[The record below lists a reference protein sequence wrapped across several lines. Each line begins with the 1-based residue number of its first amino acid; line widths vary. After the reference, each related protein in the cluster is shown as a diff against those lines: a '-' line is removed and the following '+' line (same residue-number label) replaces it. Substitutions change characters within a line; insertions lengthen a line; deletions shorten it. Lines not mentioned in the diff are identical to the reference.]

1 MGFGAR
7 TRAVTV
13 RFVGANV
20 MSPYVQ
26 ARFYVDEKSRTRCQ
40 LMRTDGTEHPASYL
54 LPGEFE
60 RLAVPWC
67 EQNGVTIVDER
78 HFSYEAL
85 ARVENEAALY
95 ELEYRP

>member
-1 MGFGAR
+1 
-7 TRAVTV
+7 
-13 RFVGANV
+13 

-26 ARFYVDEKSRTRCQ
+26 ARFYVDEKSRTRCE
-40 LMRTDGTEHPASYL
+40 LTRADGTRHPASHL
-54 LPGEFE
+54 RPDEFE
-60 RLAVPWC
+60 RVARPWC

-85 ARVENEAALY
+85 VRVENEAALY